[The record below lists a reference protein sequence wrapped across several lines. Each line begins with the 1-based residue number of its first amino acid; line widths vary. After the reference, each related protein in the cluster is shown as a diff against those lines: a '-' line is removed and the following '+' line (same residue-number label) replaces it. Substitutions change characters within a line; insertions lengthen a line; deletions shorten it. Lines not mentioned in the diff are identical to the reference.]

1 MTATRWRAASK
12 LSCGLSSAH
21 ERPVSGQN
29 LERLLR
35 SRAVL
40 AVGEPSTPQEQS
52 LLQRLGATADS
63 LEHVQSKA
71 QLHAQL
77 KLASLQRL
85 VVVFDARLI
94 GPRVIAALAGSG
106 CRGLIW
112 PAADPIPDAVLQA
125 ARPHRLRFLGPRS
138 GGFFQGNGL
147 SAGEFP
153 PDMAAGSLA
162 LITQSG
168 SIAAAAIDWAN
179 GRRIGFSFAV
189 TTGAEEDADVADF
202 LDVAALDPHTRA
214 VILQVGAVRSGRK
227 FMSAARAC
235 ARLKPVVVLQSR
247 IGGREALS
255 GADPVRSAAFERAG
269 LVECLTLDGMFDAL
283 TALARIPASD
293 SVRVITVG
301 NGAGLCALGVD
312 SVLRYKLALGS
323 CSDETFAA
331 IHRHAPRSRR
341 LEGAIDAGPADPQAL
356 TELCRA
362 LLADKLS
369 DYLLLVHSPQLDSAH
384 RLHVDALLAAQLGSR
399 LVTVW
404 LGMKTAIDARSRS
417 TEAGLA
423 TFVTAGQAAR
433 ALRYRWL
440 HGRTRELL
448 MQTPPPSERAEV
460 DCEAARALLA
470 AAIARDQPTLDA
482 DSADTL
488 LQLYRLPPP
497 SDAALLAQ
505 RFVLTV
511 ERHAEIGTHLTITAV
526 SGLLQSTTGRA
537 FPPLDQLLAQRML
550 DSLDMRLPQ
559 AMQPPLLGALSGLSQ
574 MALDLSALAQLRI
587 VLAFDAAGA
596 LYRVGS
602 ATVLLD
608 AQPPAERQRLV
619 LAPYPD
625 ALSKVVVSKRGVYNV
640 RPIRPEDE
648 PALLTLLERLR
659 PDDVRMRFFAA
670 IRYFSHEMA
679 ARMTQIDYDREL
691 VLIAEA
697 ESEPGLISA
706 VAHLVVD
713 AYGDSGEF
721 ALLVHHDH
729 AGSGLGRRLME
740 QLLAHGRRQGLLSI
754 HGDVLRQNTP
764 MLSLSR
770 SLGFVVNDQHDEP
783 ESVRVE
789 IDLRP

>member
-1 MTATRWRAASK
+1 M
-12 LSCGLSSAH
+12 SA
-21 ERPVSGQN
+21 QN

-40 AVGEPSTPQEQS
+40 AVGEPGTPQEQS
-52 LLQRLGATADS
+52 LLRRLGATAES
-63 LEHVQSKA
+63 LEQVHSKA

-77 KLASLQRL
+77 KLAALQRL

-94 GPRVIAALAGSG
+94 GPRVIAALAESG
-106 CRGLIW
+106 CRGLVW
-112 PAADPIPDAVLQA
+112 PSADPIPELVLQA

-189 TTGAEEDADVADF
+189 TTGAEADADIADF
-202 LDVAALDPHTRA
+202 LDVAALDPNTRA
-214 VILQVGAVRSGRK
+214 VILQVGAVRGGRK

-247 IGGREALS
+247 LGGREALS

-283 TALARIPASD
+283 TALARIPAVD
-293 SVRVITVG
+293 RGGEPVRVITIG

-312 SVLRYKLALGS
+312 AVLRYQLALGS
-323 CSDETFAA
+323 CSDETFAQIA
-331 IHRHAPRSRR
+331 QHAPRARR

-362 LLADKLS
+362 LLADGRS
-369 DYLLLVHSPQLDSAH
+369 DYVLLVHSPQLDAAH
-384 RLHVDALLAAQLGSR
+384 RLHVDALLAAQLGSK

-404 LGMKTAIDARSRS
+404 LGMKTAIDARRRS

-448 MQTPPPSERAEV
+448 MQTPPPSERAAV

-470 AAIARDQPTLDA
+470 AAIAREHGVLDA
-482 DSADTL
+482 DGADAL
-488 LQLYRLPPP
+488 LQLYRLPP
-497 SDAALLAQ
+497 SSAAVVLAQ
-505 RFVLTV
+505 RFVLSI
-511 ERHAEIGTHLTITAV
+511 ERHTEIGTHLTITAV

-537 FPPLDQLLAQRML
+537 FPPLDGLLAQRML
-550 DSLDMRLPQ
+550 EALELTLPAAMR
-559 AMQPPLLGALSGLSQ
+559 PPLLQALSALSQ
-574 MALDLSALAQLRI
+574 MALDLPMLAQLRI
-587 VLAFDAAGA
+587 VLAFDADGA
-596 LYRVGS
+596 LHRVGS
-602 ATVLLD
+602 GAVQVD
-608 AQPPAERQRLV
+608 AQPPPERQRLI
-619 LAPYPD
+619 LAPYPED
-625 ALSKVVVSKRGVYNV
+625 LSCVVVSRRGSY
-640 RPIRPEDE
+640 RLRAIRPEDE
-648 PALLTLLERLR
+648 PALLTLLQRLR

-691 VLIAEA
+691 VLVAEA
-697 ESEPGLISA
+697 EAEPGLISA
-706 VAHLVVD
+706 VAHLVID

-729 AGSGLGRRLME
+729 AGSGLGRLLMQ
-740 QLLAHGRRQGLLSI
+740 QLLAHGRRQGLHSI

-764 MLSLSR
+764 MLGLAR
-770 SLGFVVNDQHDEP
+770 SLGFVLRGPYDEP
-783 ESVRVE
+783 DSVRVE
-789 IDLRP
+789 IDLRIQAKL